1 MRAPKEPEFRE
12 REERAGH
19 IEPIER
25 AGRPERM
32 ERPEIMELP
41 ILSRDLSRWGPV
53 FAGFVITLAT
63 IIVLGLLGAA
73 VGLSIAGGITTAG
86 GIWAAI
92 VWLVALFVGGWLAA
106 RLSAVGGPLLGL
118 VQGTLVWAFTLFF
131 ALILTALGA
140 AALLGS
146 VIGVIISAASGISPI
161 TDTTVLWLSFAALII
176 GLGVAALGGWIG
188 ARSTYEAPSR

>member
-12 REERAGH
+12 REERPAYV
-19 IEPIER
+19 EPIER
-25 AGRPERM
+25 AGRPERR
-32 ERPEIMELP
+32 ERPEVMELP

-53 FAGFVITLAT
+53 FAGFVATLGT
-63 IIVLGLLGAA
+63 IIVLGLLGAT

-92 VWLVALFVGGWLAA
+92 VWLVALFIGGWLAA
-106 RLSAVGGPLLGL
+106 RLSAVGGPMLGL

-131 ALILTALGA
+131 AVILTALGA

-146 VIGVIISAASGISPI
+146 VVGGAIPAASGISPI
-161 TDTTVLWLSFAALII
+161 TDTTALWLSFAALVI
-176 GLGVAALGGWIG
+176 GLGVAALGGWVG
-188 ARSTYEAPSR
+188 ARSTYEAPPR